1 MWVIMSQNTRYY
13 VSQMPTTKEGTN
25 NLSLVMKTHVE
36 TKGLEYK
43 NEDALRDFRYEVDF
57 S

>member
-1 MWVIMSQNTRYY
+1 MWVIMSQSTRFH

-36 TKGLEYK
+36 TKGLEYN

-57 S
+57 L